1 VLLDSLQSRG
11 KYRSGRYCSAQ
22 KTNPGRLRG
31 IPVQG
36 TSSSLLAVVKE

>member
-1 VLLDSLQSRG
+1 LT
-11 KYRSGRYCSAQ
+11 Q